1 MVCSISCSISAV
13 FIIGMIYFYNATSKN
28 QTILNY
34 KAQLPPRLQN
44 VYENI
49 VKERMLISIK
59 GYILGLMLSI
69 LIIYYTYQKK
79 SFHPSMVVCMV
90 LATSF
95 LTNYF
100 YYMLSPKT
108 DWMLNH
114 VNSAEQTQAW
124 LKMYRAMQYYYHAG
138 LALGILGVGIFA
150 YSFRC

>member
-100 YYMLSPKT
+100 TKYVFCK
-108 DWMLNH
+108 WLN
-114 VNSAEQTQAW
+114 
-124 LKMYRAMQYYYHAG
+124 
-138 LALGILGVGIFA
+138 
-150 YSFRC
+150 